1 MKKLFNNLAGNIAAI
16 SISLEAFTNKINSNP
31 TKYIKKILDRIEK
44 NLNKI
49 SSSINNGNLNPQQQL
64 KLQQLLDKELEKLN
78 ALKLNIEGQQ
88 QAAQKIINIPQE
100 CERLRKLLEKL
111 NKNIP
116 EQSSTTTSTI
126 LTQPQKTELL
136 SQLKSFK
143 AHIKSFSE
151 KSSDID
157 SDLSENLQLSVVA
170 KPYL

>member
-31 TKYIKKILDRIEK
+31 TKYIKKIVARTEK

-49 SSSINNGNLNPQQQL
+49 SSSINNSNLNPQQQL
-64 KLQQLLDKELEKLN
+64 KLQQLLDKELEKLKTLQ
-78 ALKLNIEGQQ
+78 ATIEEQQ
-88 QAAQKIINIPQE
+88 QAAPKIINIPQE
-100 CERLRKLLEKL
+100 CEKLRKLLEKL

-116 EQSSTTTSTI
+116 EQANSTVTT

-136 SQLKSFK
+136 TQLKSFK

-151 KSSDID
+151 ESAVIGSNP
-157 SDLSENLQLSVVA
+157 SENLQLSVVA
-170 KPYL
+170 KPSL